1 MRPTDSKFAFA
12 APVRHIAWDWNGTL
26 FDDAALCLD
35 VFNNMLQRRGLPALT
50 ITRYLRTFGFPV
62 ENFYRTAGVNLD
74 REAFA
79 EVGTEFILEYER
91 RRLESGLHPYAT
103 EILEAIHRAGI
114 RQSVLSAYKHAT
126 LETLL
131 AHFGVRHYF
140 DEVIGNDD
148 HYAAGKL
155 DKGRAW
161 AASTGY
167 APEEILMIGDTE
179 HDFEVA
185 HAMGAHCVL
194 VAAGNQHRDRLA
206 ACGVPVF
213 DSLEELHKAMEQS
226 SILNRKLS

>member
-1 MRPTDSKFAFA
+1 MQDTDSKFAFA
-12 APVRHIAWDWNGTL
+12 APIRHIAWDWNGTL

-50 ITRYLRTFGFPV
+50 MARYLHTFGFPV
-62 ENFYRTAGVNLD
+62 ENFYRAAGVDLA
-74 REAFA
+74 RESFA

-91 RRLESGLHPYAT
+91 RRLESGLHPHAT
-103 EILEAIHRAGI
+103 ELLDAIYRAGI
-114 RQSVLSAYKHAT
+114 RQSVLSAYKHET

-140 DEVIGNDD
+140 DDVIGNDD

-167 APEEILMIGDTE
+167 APKEILMIGDTE
-179 HDFEVA
+179 HDYEVA
-185 HAMGAHCVL
+185 RAMGAQCAL
-194 VAAGNQHRDRLA
+194 VAAGNQHRDRLG

-213 DSLEELHKAMEQS
+213 ESLRELHAAMEKC
-226 SILNRKLS
+226 LMANG